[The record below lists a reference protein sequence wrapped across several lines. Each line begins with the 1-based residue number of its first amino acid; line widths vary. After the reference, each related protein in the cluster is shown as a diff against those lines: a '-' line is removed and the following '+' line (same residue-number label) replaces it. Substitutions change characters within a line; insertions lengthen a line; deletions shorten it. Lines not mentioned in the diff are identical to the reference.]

1 MKPLSLVSLVL
12 QLPLVLSAPLFAGC
26 ASDGT
31 TVSTADGGSSCV
43 SATGAPSGL
52 SASAITSSGTALSWS
67 AVSPP
72 AGCRLE
78 GYVVYENGTAIGT
91 TSSTEYAVTG
101 LSAST
106 TYGFNVAASYATGP
120 AAQSDAV
127 RVTTLASTEPGSPGG
142 PTGSGSG
149 SGAGGSPGR
158 LFAPYIDMSLVTSE
172 QLLTIQQRSGIKVF
186 TLAFIV
192 DNGNCQASWGG
203 LGQSIPNDSLPNG
216 TTISSLVEG
225 VRQAGGD
232 VIISFGGAIGT
243 DLSSACS
250 SASQV
255 QAMYQSVIDRY
266 QVKLLDFD
274 IEGFAASSP
283 PAVDLRNQAVR
294 GLKAANPG
302 LIVSYTL
309 PVLPTGLVDAGLN
322 ILDRAKSS
330 GLDLDVVNVMA
341 MDYGSANDNGGRM
354 GLNAVSAATAT
365 EAQIL
370 NAGLSSSVGVT
381 PMIGVNDTNTEIF
394 GLSDAQMLVEFA
406 QTHSY
411 VSRLAIW
418 SVSRDNGSCAG
429 QTWASPLCSGITQ
442 DDYAFSRI
450 FEGF

>member
-1 MKPLSLVSLVL
+1 
-12 QLPLVLSAPLFAGC
+12 
-26 ASDGT
+26 
-31 TVSTADGGSSCV
+31 
-43 SATGAPSGL
+43 
-52 SASAITSSGTALSWS
+52 
-67 AVSPP
+67 
-72 AGCRLE
+72 
-78 GYVVYENGTAIGT
+78 
-91 TSSTEYAVTG
+91 
-101 LSAST
+101 
-106 TYGFNVAASYATGP
+106 
-120 AAQSDAV
+120 
-127 RVTTLASTEPGSPGG
+127 
-142 PTGSGSG
+142 
-149 SGAGGSPGR
+149 
-158 LFAPYIDMSLVTSE
+158 MSLVTSE
-172 QLLTIQQRSGIKVF
+172 QLLTIQQRSGIRIF

-203 LGQSIPNDSLPNG
+203 LGQTIPNDALPNG
-216 TTISSLVEG
+216 TTISSLVQG

-232 VIISFGGAIGT
+232 VIVSFGGAIGT

-266 QVKLLDFD
+266 QVKMLDFD

-283 PAVDLRNQAVR
+283 PAVDLRNQAVK

-341 MDYGSANDNGGRM
+341 MDYGSANDNRGQM
-354 GLNAVSAATAT
+354 GLSAVSAATAT

-394 GLSDAQMLVEFA
+394 GLADAQMLVGFA

-450 FEGF
+450 FESF